1 MKSDNDLISVSLRQL
16 RKYFLY
22 LYFNSFERELQE
34 EGGQRG
40 RIGSWGASSQMV
52 WFMPYDLH
60 RAIELFGEDE
70 ACHLVRKGH
79 RTDGNLE
86 IRPLLDIL
94 PIAIGTA
101 DHEVEMARP
110 ADHAP

>member
-1 MKSDNDLISVSLRQL
+1 
-16 RKYFLY
+16 
-22 LYFNSFERELQE
+22 
-34 EGGQRG
+34 
-40 RIGSWGASSQMV
+40 MV

-60 RAIELFGEDE
+60 RAIELLGEDQ

-79 RTDGNLE
+79 SADGNLE

-101 DHEVEMARP
+101 DHKVEMARP
-110 ADHAP
+110 GDHAP